1 MTISLQRLAH
11 RAAGAALR
19 LWQWVHA
26 VEMQA
31 IMQLRMMARAVASW
45 RASQTSRA
53 WRRWL
58 GVARAVR
65 VASISAGRWRG
76 RRAWRALHGWRGWV
90 EADRRAERLLTSAGI
105 RWRAS
110 GCAKALGHWATLA
123 ELRRRLWAA
132 AARMRSRGLWRAWLG

>member
-1 MTISLQRLAH
+1 
-11 RAAGAALR
+11 
-19 LWQWVHA
+19 
-26 VEMQA
+26 
-31 IMQLRMMARAVASW
+31 MQLRMMARAVASW
-45 RASQTSRA
+45 RASQASRA

-65 VASISAGRWRG
+65 LASISAGRWRG

-110 GCAKALGHWATLA
+110 GCAKV
-123 ELRRRLWAA
+123 R
-132 AARMRSRGLWRAWLG
+132 ARVSVRVSVRVRVS